1 MCKKADSGVVLFVK
15 VLPTLSKSNPNL
27 FIMKESNS
35 LRQKYLRDHMSQNAC
50 IVLVFFPAIQS
61 MCFLVPV
68 GAHLELGSAA

>member
-1 MCKKADSGVVLFVK
+1 MCKKAESGVVLFVK
-15 VLPTLSKSNPNL
+15 VLTTLRLNL